1 MDKNEGN
8 FSGMQMK
15 KVFGG
20 KMTTNRWAW
29 KLINYLAHLILTE
42 KDKETCKSLDPS
54 DTIYELVKMAEEEGF
69 EIEIRIKKIGAANA
83 SNQQ

>member
-1 MDKNEGN
+1 MAVNDIEK
-8 FSGMQMK
+8 QMK
-15 KVFGG
+15 ELFG
-20 KMTTNRWAW
+20 KPPSTNQKAW
-29 KLINYLAHLILTE
+29 GVIHMLEHLILTE